1 MKIYSFILICI
12 DKIICISECQ
22 LNSITIVFSGTIFI
36 AALGG
41 VIFNRS
47 NLINLLLYTEL
58 GFFIA
63 SFNFMF
69 FSKLHFS
76 VGGFIMSLYIIALA
90 AAEAAIGLGL
100 LINFYQIG
108 QSLSFSSL
116 SYSKG

>member
-1 MKIYSFILICI
+1 M
-12 DKIICISECQ
+12 
-22 LNSITIVFSGTIFI
+22 TIAFSATIFI

-41 VIFNRS
+41 IVFNRS

-69 FSKLHFS
+69 FSKLYFS
-76 VGGFIMSLYIIALA
+76 VAGFIMSLYIIALA
-90 AAEAAIGLGL
+90 AAEASIGLGL

-108 QSLSFSSL
+108 QSISFSTL
-116 SYSKG
+116 SHSKG